1 MQIKVFSW
9 YCIFG
14 LTLRLLCD
22 LDLILCKNTKNCIR
36 KWHSLHKMHLLCGQK
51 ALWNALHPHR
61 IPMAWMKV
69 FICNRLSTKR
79 VPGVD
84 ERCQKD
90 AVPPQRSIFCGSKML
105 SMTVHPQKI
114 PYLWTKGIYKNNSST
129 KDTLFV
135 DKSGPKYLHKPKKP
149 CISARLFLW
158 CHQEMSPISKWLYIL
173 H

>member
-1 MQIKVFSW
+1 
-9 YCIFG
+9 
-14 LTLRLLCD
+14 
-22 LDLILCKNTKNCIR
+22 
-36 KWHSLHKMHLLCGQK
+36 
-51 ALWNALHPHR
+51 
-61 IPMAWMKV
+61 MAWTEV

-158 CHQEMSPISKWLYIL
+158 CHQEMRPISKWLYIFSLKNRNKRNLPLLL
-173 H
+173 HLSSESLLCVFYYL